1 MRGVP
6 KDDIKI
12 GQNSD
17 FTQLWRFRSL
27 LLSNLKKFNVFL
39 RHVAC
44 LGDKKKRRKF

>member
-27 LLSNLKKFNVFL
+27 LLSSLKNLILFL
-39 RHVAC
+39 PDVGC
-44 LGDKKKRRKF
+44 LGDKKKRKKF